1 MNATLATPR
10 PTASTPS
17 APSPRPRLRGFAAEA
32 VFVGRSLRHSVRDGE
47 SLLMAIML
55 PVMLMLMFTW
65 VFGGAI
71 DPSGAY
77 VDYVVPGIILTCA
90 GFGASSTA
98 VYVAND
104 MRTGII
110 DRIRT
115 MPLRA
120 GAVLTGHVVASVLRN
135 LVATAIVIGVGVLV
149 GFRPTAD
156 LGEWIALAGL
166 ITCTSSRSP
175 TCSRPSVSPQE
186 PGGRE
191 RLRFRPAVPALSLQR
206 VRTRREHAGVAAAD
220 RGQPADH
227 AHRRDDPRPPDGY
240 APTGRGMVGDRLVP
254 GHPADRGDVGRV
266 ALPPQGGTS
275 LRMPQAPRRLS
286 ALATACFAEAAA
298 RPTTSA
304 ACAALSFTG

>member
-1 MNATLATPR
+1 MNIAIATPR
-10 PTASTPS
+10 TVAHSP
-17 APSPRPRLRGFAAEA
+17 APSPRPRLRGVTAEA
-32 VFVGRSLRHSVRDGE
+32 VFVGRSLRHSLRDGE
-47 SLLMAIML
+47 SLLMAILL

-149 GFRPTAD
+149 GFRPTATP
-156 LGEWIALAGL
+156 LEWVALTGMIALYILAITYLFAAIGLAAGSPEGANGYGFVL
-166 ITCTSSRSP
+166 LFLPYLSSAFVPVASMPAWLQPIAAHQPITPIVETIRGLLADGPLGSEAWWAIGWCVAILVVAVVWGAWLFR
-175 TCSRPSVSPQE
+175 RKA
-186 PGGRE
+186 GR
-191 RLRFRPAVPALSLQR
+191 R
-206 VRTRREHAGVAAAD
+206 
-220 RGQPADH
+220 
-227 AHRRDDPRPPDGY
+227 
-240 APTGRGMVGDRLVP
+240 
-254 GHPADRGDVGRV
+254 
-266 ALPPQGGTS
+266 
-275 LRMPQAPRRLS
+275 
-286 ALATACFAEAAA
+286 
-298 RPTTSA
+298 
-304 ACAALSFTG
+304 